1 MGEKPFEGCAPTG
14 AAKKPSRSQPHRNWL
29 LVPSTPRSERPP
41 GPRQSGKARRKHSAH
56 RGTDYNGE
64 VVSKE
69 YIEERSGGFY
79 ISGTRV
85 SLASVVHQFQQGAA
99 PETILQDFPAL
110 ISLENVY
117 GAITYY
123 LAHESAVD
131 EYLRAQAQKWGDFS
145 KTADPPPALGERVT
159 GGPRHP

>member
-1 MGEKPFEGCAPTG
+1 MTVRADCQG
-14 AAKKPSRSQPHRNWL
+14 AGRRRTIVILARETVQRGIIQGRLRSAL
-29 LVPSTPRSERPP
+29 L
-41 GPRQSGKARRKHSAH
+41 
-56 RGTDYNGE
+56 NGE
-64 VVSKE
+64 REQTGNQQPRFTPVS
-69 YIEERSGGFY
+69 Y
-79 ISGTRV
+79 TH
-85 SLASVVHQFQQGAA
+85 LVHQFQQGAA